1 MPANGRAHWVDQP
14 RAVELCL
21 RVFRAE
27 PGQVAGRRTWR
38 AGGGGTLHRQ
48 RRGAATGPGRSTH
61 RHPAKPACRPEP
73 RAHPAATLKLLRL
86 SAELPEPRRQRKP
99 SMSTPKTALIIGDSR
114 GLGLGLVKQLLKD
127 GWDVTAT
134 VRDPNKADALKAA
147 GPVQIEKLD
156 MDDQQAVIALSQQLK
171 GEVFDLLFVNAGV
184 KGPDVQTPGGGAT
197 LAEVGQLF
205 FTNAVA
211 PINLA
216 QRFVGQIRDGS
227 GVLAFM
233 SSVLGSVT
241 IPDGSDL
248 TLYKA
253 SKAALNS
260 MTNSFITQLGEQKMT
275 VLSLHPGWVKTDM
288 GGENAHIDV
297 ETSVRGLVDQV
308 NAYTGKG
315 GHHFVDYRGNT
326 IAW

>member
-1 MPANGRAHWVDQP
+1 
-14 RAVELCL
+14 
-21 RVFRAE
+21 
-27 PGQVAGRRTWR
+27 
-38 AGGGGTLHRQ
+38 
-48 RRGAATGPGRSTH
+48 
-61 RHPAKPACRPEP
+61 
-73 RAHPAATLKLLRL
+73 
-86 SAELPEPRRQRKP
+86 
-99 SMSTPKTALIIGDSR
+99 MSTAKTALIIGASR
-114 GLGLGLVKQLLKD
+114 GLGLGLVKTLLAD
-127 GWDVTAT
+127 GWQVTAT
-134 VRDPNKADALKAA
+134 VRNPQHADALTAL
-147 GPVQIEKLD
+147 GPVRVEKLD

-184 KGPDVQTPGGGAT
+184 KGPTDQSPGGAT

-216 QRFVGQIRDGS
+216 QRFVGQIRPHS

-241 IPDGSDL
+241 MPDAPEL
-248 TLYKA
+248 ALYKA

-260 MTNSFITQLGEQKMT
+260 MTNSFIGQLGEQTLT

-288 GGENAHIDV
+288 GGEGATLDV
-297 ETSVRGLVDQV
+297 ETSTRGLIDQV

-315 GHHFVDYRGNT
+315 GHHFVNYKGET
-326 IAW
+326 IPW

>member
-1 MPANGRAHWVDQP
+1 
-14 RAVELCL
+14 
-21 RVFRAE
+21 
-27 PGQVAGRRTWR
+27 
-38 AGGGGTLHRQ
+38 
-48 RRGAATGPGRSTH
+48 
-61 RHPAKPACRPEP
+61 
-73 RAHPAATLKLLRL
+73 
-86 SAELPEPRRQRKP
+86 
-99 SMSTPKTALIIGDSR
+99 MSTPKTALIIGASR
-114 GLGLGLVKQLLKD
+114 GLGLGLVKQLLQD

-134 VRDPNKADALKAA
+134 VRDPNKADALKAV

-156 MDDQQAVIALSQQLK
+156 MDDQQAVIALAQRLK
-171 GEVFDLLFVNAGV
+171 DRTFDLLFVNAGV
-184 KGPDVQTPGGGAT
+184 KGPANQEPGHAT

-216 QRFVGQIRDGS
+216 QRFVGQIRKDT

-248 TLYKA
+248 ALYKA

-260 MTNSFITQLGEQKMT
+260 MTNSFITQLGEPKPT

-288 GGENAHIDV
+288 GGAGADIDV
-297 ETSVRGLVDQV
+297 DTSVTGIADQLAASRGAD
-308 NAYTGKG
+308 A
-315 GHHFVDYRGNT
+315 HRFIDYSGRE